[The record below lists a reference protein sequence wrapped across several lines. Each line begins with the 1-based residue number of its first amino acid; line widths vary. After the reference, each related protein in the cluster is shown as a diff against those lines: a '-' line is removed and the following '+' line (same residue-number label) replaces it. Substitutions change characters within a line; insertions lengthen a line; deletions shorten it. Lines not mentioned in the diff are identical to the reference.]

1 MMEER
6 ENERRE
12 LLAEKRNIEIASL
25 RRLLKHHDE
34 FFNFVNLNDGWYRW
48 VTGKYSVNSIDSMGE
63 SLIEY
68 LCRFC
73 KENDVTNRGD
83 MSSDRILAL
92 DYKGVQFL
100 FRKLDGKDDFSA
112 VSLVEM
118 THNFRVISW
127 DKLNSYLETELR
139 KLLADEVENE
149 TVKTVLDKT
158 YIKE

>member
-12 LLAEKRNIEIASL
+12 LLVEKRNIEIASL

-63 SLIEY
+63 SLIDY

-73 KENDVTNRGD
+73 KEHDVTNRGD

-127 DKLNSYLETELR
+127 DTLYSYLENELR
-139 KLLADEVENE
+139 KLLADAVESGVSNSIE
-149 TVKTVLDKT
+149 EKN

>member
-1 MMEER
+1 MEER

-25 RRLLKHHDE
+25 RRLLKNHDE

-73 KENDVTNRGD
+73 KEHDVTNRGD

>member
-1 MMEER
+1 MEER

-25 RRLLKHHDE
+25 RRLLKNHDE

-73 KENDVTNRGD
+73 KEHDVTNRGD
-83 MSSDRILAL
+83 MSSDRILAV

>member
-25 RRLLKHHDE
+25 RRLLKNHDE

-73 KENDVTNRGD
+73 KEHDVTNRGD